1 MLSIISALYH
11 SGYENGL
18 TRFLSPDELSD
29 YHGACR
35 YREKEFASLS
45 ACLNADGRR
54 LLEKLA
60 DNEREA
66 AGLDADCAF
75 RYGLALGLKLS
86 SLTALLP

>member
-1 MLSIISALYH
+1 MISIVNALYY
-11 SGYENGL
+11 SGHENDL

-29 YHGACR
+29 YRNACR
-35 YREKEFASLS
+35 YREEGFARLF
-45 ACLNADGRR
+45 ACLNADERR

-60 DNEREA
+60 DNELEA

-86 SLTALLP
+86 GLTSLLT